1 MKKCLNCRK
10 SYEDNLTRCPFCGYR
25 PRTKTKRDKMGDT
38 QEFDTLQDITS
49 KTQKEKA
56 KNIKSTASHTGA
68 FYLQSGEKLNS
79 RYSVINVM
87 GFGSFGVAYECFDT
101 NTRSNVVVK
110 EFFPSYIANRSRRG
124 RDIEPLS
131 EQTEAA
137 FEIGV
142 DSFLDEN
149 KKLLDNDVRCVPSM
163 RDCFKENN
171 TSYVVTELVEGEALS
186 SVIRRKGRLP
196 YQAVVSIITG
206 VLQGLRQLNKLG
218 IIHGD
223 ICPDNIIVT
232 NDSDVYLLDYNLSDF
247 NKNVYTQRDT
257 GKLRAGYSALELYY
271 LNMEQGPWTDVYAA
285 AAVMYKMLTGITVP
299 SAIKRKTNDSLT
311 SPSKLGVP
319 ITVGAEKAMLKAL
332 RVDYEKRT
340 KNPEDFLN
348 GLTGDGFD
356 NVSIAKQTYSTPS
369 RNTKNRTDYIEER
382 SSGSGKIL
390 SGILVFLIIAII
402 GVVIWLFISGVFTIS
417 GTNIDKKDSD
427 TSSRNT
433 SSSITD
439 TDVNS
444 KYNGDFYSRESSD
457 EETDTDT
464 EKDTDTHGFIDGIIS
479 RIIKDLETDTTSS
492 EEYHEESSEESY
504 EETDSST
511 EEYYEEDPYDNT
523 PSEEYYESEPEP
535 ESVPEEGADS
545 DFSVSGIIDGFRSEI
560 ENFINQQ

>member
-1 MKKCLNCRK
+1 
-10 SYEDNLTRCPFCGYR
+10 
-25 PRTKTKRDKMGDT
+25 
-38 QEFDTLQDITS
+38 
-49 KTQKEKA
+49 
-56 KNIKSTASHTGA
+56 
-68 FYLQSGEKLNS
+68 
-79 RYSVINVM
+79 
-87 GFGSFGVAYECFDT
+87 
-101 NTRSNVVVK
+101 
-110 EFFPSYIANRSRRG
+110 
-124 RDIEPLS
+124 
-131 EQTEAA
+131 
-137 FEIGV
+137 
-142 DSFLDEN
+142 
-149 KKLLDNDVRCVPSM
+149 
-163 RDCFKENN
+163 
-171 TSYVVTELVEGEALS
+171 
-186 SVIRRKGRLP
+186 
-196 YQAVVSIITG
+196 
-206 VLQGLRQLNKLG
+206 
-218 IIHGD
+218 
-223 ICPDNIIVT
+223 
-232 NDSDVYLLDYNLSDF
+232 
-247 NKNVYTQRDT
+247 
-257 GKLRAGYSALELYY
+257 
-271 LNMEQGPWTDVYAA
+271 
-285 AAVMYKMLTGITVP
+285 
-299 SAIKRKTNDSLT
+299 
-311 SPSKLGVP
+311 
-319 ITVGAEKAMLKAL
+319 MLKAL